1 MQRLHPRRRG
11 APTAKRPR
19 HANKDYDA
27 LIRAAWDAGWWC
39 ERRGTNHIACHPH
52 EGAFVM
58 VPSTPSGSRT
68 LANVR
73 AKLRRA
79 GLAV

>member
-1 MQRLHPRRRG
+1 MHPRRR
-11 APTAKRPR
+11 ANPSAKRPR
-19 HANKDYDA
+19 HARKDYDA
-27 LIRAAWDAGWWC
+27 LVKAAWEAGWWC
-39 ERRGTNHIACHPH
+39 ERKGTNHIACYPPG
-52 EGAFVM
+52 GAYVM
-58 VPSTPSGSRT
+58 MPSTPSGSRT